1 MAVRD
6 SLEDRLAKLRSARA
20 EGIRRLR
27 YSDGR
32 EVEYRTD
39 SELAA
44 AIADVERQIAGA
56 NAPAKVVYLATSKG
70 L

>member
-1 MAVRD
+1 MAEIDTLAKR
-6 SLEDRLAKLRSARA
+6 LEDLRKLRS
-20 EGIRRLR
+20 EGVRRLQ

-39 SELAA
+39 SEIAA
-44 AIADVERQIAGA
+44 AIADIERQIAGA
-56 NAPAKVVYLATSKG
+56 NAPAKVVYFSTSKG